1 MTSGRQVLVR
11 HEPGL
16 ENHPAFPQWSQCV
29 SEALAESLGPVGVTF
44 HPAEPHQHPRV
55 FLGSGF
61 EDAARTR
68 AVAEAAVAAVQP
80 CDTLLAASPV
90 SEPASEGARQSLA

>member
-16 ENHPAFPQWSQCV
+16 ENHPAFGRWTDCV
-29 SEALAESLGPVGVTF
+29 REALAATLGAASVTF

-61 EDAARTR
+61 ESADRAA
-68 AVAEAAVAAVQP
+68 AEAAVAGVQP
-80 CDTLLAASPV
+80 CDALLANLPV
-90 SEPASEGARQSLA
+90 AEPASGTTRQSLA